1 MKRICVFSLTILF
14 FLCFSGCG
22 FSPFGDDGS
31 EVSVKGIHSVSGFTE
46 VAGGKV
52 RNAFP
57 SYDDSKLFYHFYAKK
72 SSGEAAAA
80 ESTGAKNSFSFLL
93 ENGDWLIYGDVYY
106 GSALTPETFRKSFLL
121 KMQKVRQTLKSA
133 LLFRL

>member
-14 FLCFSGCG
+14 FLCFFGCG
-22 FSPFGDDGS
+22 FSPLGDDGS
-31 EVSVKGIHSVSGFTE
+31 EVSGKGIHSVSGFTE
-46 VAGGKV
+46 VAEGKV

-80 ESTGAKNSFSFLL
+80 ESTGAKNSFSFLSCL
-93 ENGDWLIYGDVYY
+93 SCKFALDLKRHGYEKGD
-106 GSALTPETFRKSFLL
+106 TFY
-121 KMQKVRQTLKSA
+121 A
-133 LLFRL
+133 LLVFIGE

>member
-22 FSPFGDDGS
+22 FSPLGDDGS

-46 VAGGKV
+46 VAEGKV

-57 SYDDSKLFYHFYAKK
+57 SYDESKLFYHFYAKK

-93 ENGDWLIYGDVYY
+93 
-106 GSALTPETFRKSFLL
+106 